1 MTRGPLPRLVTE
13 RLVVRPP
20 GPSDAAR
27 VARYWRAN
35 EAFHA
40 RSSPVQREE
49 FYTDAFWEERIPSLA
64 AERRRGESLR
74 VFLFDPRE
82 ERVLGHASLTR
93 ITRGAFHAANLGY
106 SLDRRAEGRGLMTEA
121 LRALLAHA
129 FGPMGLHRVEAN
141 HLPSNRRSAAVLR
154 RLGFRREG
162 LARDY
167 LLIDGR
173 WQDHVLNSLTNR
185 EWIAPG
191 ASPESGRPP
200 RRGAGR
206 PSVRGRRRV

>member
-167 LLIDGR
+167 LLVDGR

-191 ASPESGRPP
+191 PSPES
-200 RRGAGR
+200 
-206 PSVRGRRRV
+206 